1 LSLAASTRR
10 PAPSLA
16 TLGPVAE
23 GGRTWNFVTSHGVAL
38 IEVYRDPN
46 ATVRE
51 ISERVG
57 VTERQAHRVLSDLVS
72 AGYLTRRRIG
82 RRNAYCVNEAKA
94 MRHPAVS
101 AHHVGELLSAL
112 APPPRPS

>member
-1 LSLAASTRR
+1 
-10 PAPSLA
+10 
-16 TLGPVAE
+16 VAE
-23 GGRTWNFVTSHGVAL
+23 GGRTWNFVTSHALAL

-72 AGYLTRRRIG
+72 AGYLTRRRVG
-82 RRNAYCVNEAKA
+82 RRNSYRVNEGQP
-94 MRHPAVS
+94 MRHPAVA
-101 AHHVGELLSAL
+101 AHCVGELLSAL
-112 APPPRPS
+112 ASPSNPS